1 MCIAYH
7 ASFNPLKLF
16 RMIHESF
23 QFLTQKKKDL
33 LEELRRKKEI
43 QDELER
49 AESELNETN
58 KA

>member
-1 MCIAYH
+1 
-7 ASFNPLKLF
+7 
-16 RMIHESF
+16 MIHESF

-43 QDELER
+43 QDELEH
-49 AESELNETN
+49 AESELTEKN

>member
-1 MCIAYH
+1 MCTPYH
-7 ASFNPLKLF
+7 AWINPLKLF

-49 AESELNETN
+49 AESELIEKN

>member
-1 MCIAYH
+1 
-7 ASFNPLKLF
+7 
-16 RMIHESF
+16 MIHESF

-49 AESELNETN
+49 AESELIEKN

>member
-1 MCIAYH
+1 
-7 ASFNPLKLF
+7 
-16 RMIHESF
+16 MIHESF

-49 AESELNETN
+49 AESELNEKN

>member
-1 MCIAYH
+1 
-7 ASFNPLKLF
+7 
-16 RMIHESF
+16 MIHESF

-49 AESELNETN
+49 AESELNE
-58 KA
+58 KK